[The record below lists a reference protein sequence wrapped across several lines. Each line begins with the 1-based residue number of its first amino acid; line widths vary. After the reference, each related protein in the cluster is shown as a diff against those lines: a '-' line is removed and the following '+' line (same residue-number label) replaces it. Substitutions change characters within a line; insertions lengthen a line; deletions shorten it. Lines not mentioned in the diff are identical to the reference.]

1 MIRWKVCYLIKNK
14 DSLKIKFA
22 GFNVETLETTRK
34 VIESNGITIISFEW
48 TETAIY
54 FVELHQSISASFLKD
69 RLKIVLFE
77 RNWIRKL
84 FNSEPRSI
92 LD

>member
-14 DSLKIKFA
+14 NSLKFA

-48 TETAIY
+48 TETVIY
-54 FVELHQSISASFLKD
+54 FVELHQPISASFLKD

-77 RNWIRKL
+77 RNWIRNL